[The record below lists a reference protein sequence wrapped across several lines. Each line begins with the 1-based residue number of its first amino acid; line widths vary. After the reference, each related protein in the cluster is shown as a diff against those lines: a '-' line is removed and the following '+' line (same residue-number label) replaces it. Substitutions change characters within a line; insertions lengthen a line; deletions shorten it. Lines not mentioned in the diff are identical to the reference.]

1 MKLKT
6 LCIYL
11 SLALFSCNSFIQ
23 TIYDDTTAK
32 YNAYFIANE
41 TIKEIE
47 DDLQE
52 NLIINYDS
60 LIELSY
66 IIDTNQVSNI
76 KEKNSKS
83 IEKLSILIQTHPESK
98 YVYPSYALIGKS
110 RLLNLDLRQAITT
123 LKYVNSK
130 SNSQEAKYMS
140 LVYLMRTYTE
150 NHDYNAAVEVY
161 KFLKNKPLNN
171 SLKIEYYKN
180 AYHLFKTLNVQDN
193 ILNSLFE
200 LEKISKKRTLTN
212 KIYFAIGQIYL
223 KEENYEAAKNYFL
236 KCIKNN
242 PNFEMEFYAK
252 IYYAKSSNTLKEN
265 EILAYFKK
273 LLRDKKNVNYLD
285 KIYFELGN
293 YYLFNNNYDKALE
306 NFSISIK
313 KNQRNKALLFRSY
326 LESAEIYYDKIN
338 NYELSKLY
346 YDSAITNINREH
358 KRYKEIKEK
367 SNILSELV
375 KNLDIIRQNDSLIH
389 LTTLSE
395 NELLKIINEQIK
407 KNQKKSKKRSSTQN
421 NRNIIIDESK
431 IILSSDEIGVW
442 YFNNPTVI
450 SRGRNEFISKWGERE
465 LEDNWRLLSKISF
478 SEQEEQEE
486 QETTDNV
493 LSEIAVEESD
503 VDIFSAMKSLPFDEG
518 EKILLNKE
526 TEKAFYELGKLYIQN
541 LEEKIKGIDIYEK
554 FIPRFHNSELLPD
567 VYYQLYLVSENK
579 DYYKN
584 IIINEYSESIY
595 SKLIINPNYEIDDF
609 KEYNT
614 LLEIYGKL
622 YNQLIS
628 ENNNKVINA
637 VDSLAKLYGE
647 NEFFEKISL
656 LKAIAIG
663 KKGGNF
669 SLQFE
674 LKNFLNFANEK
685 STIEYASALLNS
697 AEKVHEEFVY
707 SGLPLFNS
715 NKDERFFFVIVNET
729 EKTID
734 YLPKLENILIEL
746 KKEFIKDQF
755 KLNEKTS
762 LDIITH
768 KDLTVLKTLESR
780 LNRSISNEDLKLNTN
795 FVVGEKNLNLI
806 FKSKNYTEF
815 EKFYNR

>member
-1 MKLKT
+1 MKYITVKISEIAKHPT
-6 LCIYL
+6 MRM
-11 SLALFSCNSFIQ
+11 
-23 TIYDDTTAK
+23 DAK
-32 YNAYFIANE
+32 YW
-41 TIKEIE
+41 
-47 DDLQE
+47 
-52 NLIINYDS
+52 
-60 LIELSY
+60 
-66 IIDTNQVSNI
+66 
-76 KEKNSKS
+76 
-83 IEKLSILIQTHPESK
+83 
-98 YVYPSYALIGKS
+98 
-110 RLLNLDLRQAITT
+110 
-123 LKYVNSK
+123 
-130 SNSQEAKYMS
+130 
-140 LVYLMRTYTE
+140 
-150 NHDYNAAVEVY
+150 
-161 KFLKNKPLNN
+161 
-171 SLKIEYYKN
+171 
-180 AYHLFKTLNVQDN
+180 
-193 ILNSLFE
+193 
-200 LEKISKKRTLTN
+200 
-212 KIYFAIGQIYL
+212 
-223 KEENYEAAKNYFL
+223 
-236 KCIKNN
+236 
-242 PNFEMEFYAK
+242 
-252 IYYAKSSNTLKEN
+252 
-265 EILAYFKK
+265 
-273 LLRDKKNVNYLD
+273 
-285 KIYFELGN
+285 
-293 YYLFNNNYDKALE
+293 
-306 NFSISIK
+306 
-313 KNQRNKALLFRSY
+313 
-326 LESAEIYYDKIN
+326 
-338 NYELSKLY
+338 
-346 YDSAITNINREH
+346 
-358 KRYKEIKEK
+358 
-367 SNILSELV
+367 
-375 KNLDIIRQNDSLIH
+375 
-389 LTTLSE
+389 
-395 NELLKIINEQIK
+395 IK

-421 NRNIIIDESK
+421 NRNIILDESK

-554 FIPRFHNSELLPD
+554 FITRFDNSELLPD

-734 YLPKLENILIEL
+734 YLKNKPMSPQ
-746 KKEFIKDQF
+746 KDDWD
-755 KLNEKTS
+755 KAVEYWSK
-762 LDIITH
+762 
-768 KDLTVLKTLESR
+768 LKTDKDANFDKDACAPLKSFGELIRTSPVNFSIF
-780 LNRSISNEDLKLNTN
+780 LIKVSIS
-795 FVVGEKNLNLI
+795 
-806 FKSKNYTEF
+806 SS
-815 EKFYNR
+815 